1 MDYALERLTQDILAG
16 AVRETFVRNLPPV
29 RTADAFAR
37 RLEEGRNARVEAQVE
52 IGRLAI
58 NALAESAEISRRLE
72 IDTALPDETVQDVST
87 QLTWLVCRGFPCY
100 VPLARLRHFAR
111 YLKGMAVRL
120 DRARN
125 SPAADRERTE
135 RFAPFWQRY
144 ADAVTGKAKGP
155 FNPDLLADY
164 RWLLEE
170 YRISLFAQELR
181 TAEPVSPKRLDV
193 LWSALLPT

>member
-1 MDYALERLTQDILAG
+1 M
-16 AVRETFVRNLPPV
+16 
-29 RTADAFAR
+29 
-37 RLEEGRNARVEAQVE
+37 
-52 IGRLAI
+52 
-58 NALAESAEISRRLE
+58 
-72 IDTALPDETVQDVST
+72 
-87 QLTWLVCRGFPCY
+87 
-100 VPLARLRHFAR
+100 PLARLRHFAR

-155 FNPDLLADY
+155 FDPDLLADY

-181 TAEPVSPKRLDV
+181 TAEPVSPKRLDA
-193 LWSALLPT
+193 LWSAQLEASR